1 MQTRSRIFDDLAK
14 VAGGAVSTL
23 GGIKA
28 EIEVLVRQQI
38 ERLLL
43 DADMV
48 PRDEFDAVKAVA
60 AKARSEQERLEKR
73 VRALE
78 KKLGVKAPSRKAK
91 PQAKSQTASKKPAA
105 KAKAR
110 QKAPAKA
117 GRKTASK
124 RASKRMSKTGRKA

>member
-43 DADMV
+43 NADMV

-60 AKARSEQERLEKR
+60 AKARSEQEGLEKR
-73 VRALE
+73 VQALE
-78 KKLGVKAPSRKAK
+78 KKLDVKAPARKAK
-91 PQAKSQTASKKPAA
+91 PQAKSKTASKKPGEKPAA
-105 KAKAR
+105 KAKTR
-110 QKAPAKA
+110 NKAAAKTR
-117 GRKTASK
+117 RKPASK
-124 RASKRMSKTGRKA
+124 RTSKTGRKA

>member
-38 ERLLL
+38 ERLLVN
-43 DADMV
+43 ADMV

-60 AKARSEQERLEKR
+60 ANARSEQERLEKR

-78 KKLGVKAPSRKAK
+78 KKLGVKAPAKLKTKAK
-91 PQAKSQTASKKPAA
+91 P
-105 KAKAR
+105 KAKT
-110 QKAPAKA
+110 K
-117 GRKTASK
+117 SK
-124 RASKRMSKTGRKA
+124 RGSKSNHPANKTKPKK